1 MLTRNIIIGT
11 RGSDLALWQANY
23 VKDQLKT
30 IGLSSSIKII
40 KTKGDQI
47 QHLSFDKMEGKG
59 FFTKEIENGLL
70 NKEIDLAVHS
80 LKDLE
85 TDQPQGLCI
94 AAVPPRE
101 DPADCLLIHPKGL
114 DFKQDLNLK
123 DSAVVGTSSARRKNQ
138 LLFFR
143 SDLQLKD
150 LRGNVPTRVDK
161 LRNGEYDAIL
171 LAKAGL
177 NRLEIDLDEFHV
189 VNLSP
194 HVFIPAPAQ
203 GALGLQVRDE
213 DNFLKEQLKKL
224 NDTQTSDS
232 VHFERAILNQLGGG
246 CHSPFGAYS
255 ASDNAGNRQ
264 IWITYSSEVKNIP
277 TRFYGSNK
285 DLEDII
291 LKLNNNQSTFKVW
304 ISRELSNQSAFKR
317 LLEKANGTITSQ
329 SLISKEVVPLTS
341 LPNTDW
347 VFINSSFALDSI
359 VNYVDEL
366 REKKWAAF
374 GKATASNLQK
384 AGIHPIFT
392 GEGSPL
398 EVAQQ
403 FFNKLGKE
411 TVFIPSSNLSLGSVQ
426 ELIPANQKEV
436 VTTYKTIY
444 IKNKLPDQDCLVF
457 TSPSNVEAYFLMN
470 TFQNQKVVSIGP
482 STTKALKEKGV
493 QDVVE
498 TYEST
503 ELALAD
509 MVLSLF

>member
-1 MLTRNIIIGT
+1 MTRNIIIGS
-11 RGSDLALWQANY
+11 RGSDLAIWQANY
-23 VKDQLKT
+23 VKDHLKT
-30 IGLSSSIKII
+30 IGLASTIKII

-194 HVFIPAPAQ
+194 NVFIPAPGQ
-203 GALGLQVRDE
+203 GALGLQVRNE

-224 NDTQTSDS
+224 NDTNTSDS

-255 ASDNAGNRQ
+255 ALDNAGNRQ
-264 IWITYSSEVKNIP
+264 IWVTYSSELKNIP
-277 TRFYGSNK
+277 TRLYGSNK

-291 LKLNNNQSTFKVW
+291 LKLNNKQYSFKVW
-304 ISRELSNQSAFKR
+304 ISRELSNKSAFR
-317 LLEKANGTITSQ
+317 QLIQKANGTITAQ
-329 SLISKEVVPLTS
+329 SLISKEFLPLLYTPES
-341 LPNTDW
+341 DW
-347 VFINSSFALDSI
+347 VFINSSYALDSI
-359 VNYVDEL
+359 INYVDKL
-366 REKKWAAF
+366 RVKKWAAF
-374 GKATASNLQK
+374 GKATASYLQK
-384 AGIHPIFT
+384 VGINPTFI

-403 FFNKLGKE
+403 FFKKLGKD

-426 ELIPANQKEV
+426 ELIPSNQKEV

-444 IKNKLPDQDCLVF
+444 IKNKIPDQDCLVF

-470 TFQNQKVVSIGP
+470 TYQNQKVVSIGP

>member
-1 MLTRNIIIGT
+1 MPRNIIIGS
-11 RGSDLALWQANY
+11 RGSDLALWQASY

-30 IGLSSSIKII
+30 IGLFSTIKII

-47 QHLSFDKMEGKG
+47 QHLSFDKIEGKG
-59 FFTKEIENGLL
+59 FFTKEIENELL
-70 NKEIDLAVHS
+70 SKEIDLAVHS

-85 TDQPQGLCI
+85 TNQPQGLCI

-101 DPADCLLIHPKGL
+101 DPSDCLLIHSKGFDL
-114 DFKQDLNLK
+114 KQDLKLK
-123 DSAVVGTSSARRKNQ
+123 VSALVGTSSARRKNQ

-143 SDLQLKD
+143 EDLQLKD

-161 LRNGEYDAIL
+161 LRKGEYDAIV

-177 NRLEIDLDEFHV
+177 NRLDIDLKEFHV

-213 DNFLKEQLKKL
+213 DHFLKEQLKKL
-224 NDTQTSDS
+224 NDTNTSDS

-255 ASDNAGNRQ
+255 ALDNIGNRQ
-264 IWITYSSEVKNIP
+264 IWVTSSGEVNDIP
-277 TRFYGSNK
+277 TRCFGSNEIV
-285 DLEDII
+285 EDII
-291 LKLNNNQSTFKVW
+291 SKLNNNQHSFKVW
-304 ISRELSNQSAFKR
+304 ISRELSNKSAFKR
-317 LLEKANGTITSQ
+317 LIEKANGTITAQ
-329 SLISKEVVPLTS
+329 SLISKEVVSLSS
-341 LPNTDW
+341 LPETDW
-347 VFINSSFALDSI
+347 VFVNSSFALDSI
-359 VNYVDEL
+359 TIHLEEL

-374 GKATASNLQK
+374 GKATASYLQK
-384 AGIHPIFT
+384 VGIEPTFI
-392 GEGSPL
+392 GEGSPK

-411 TVFIPSSNLSLGSVQ
+411 TVFIPSSNLSLGTVQ
-426 ELIPANQKEV
+426 ELIPASQKEV
-436 VTTYKTIY
+436 VTTYKTVY
-444 IKNKLPDQDCLVF
+444 IKEKISDQDCLVF
-457 TSPSNVEAYFLMN
+457 TSPSNVEAYFLVN
-470 TFQNQKVVSIGP
+470 RYQNQKVVSIGP
-482 STTKALKEKGV
+482 STTKALNEKGI
-493 QDVVE
+493 QYVVE
-498 TYEST
+498 TYESS

>member
-1 MLTRNIIIGT
+1 
-11 RGSDLALWQANY
+11 
-23 VKDQLKT
+23 
-30 IGLSSSIKII
+30 
-40 KTKGDQI
+40 
-47 QHLSFDKMEGKG
+47 MEGKG

-194 HVFIPAPAQ
+194 NVFIPAPGQ
-203 GALGLQVRDE
+203 GALGLQVRNE

-224 NDTQTSDS
+224 NDTNTSDS

-255 ASDNAGNRQ
+255 ALDHLGNRQ
-264 IWITYSSEVKNIP
+264 IWTTSANEVYDLP
-277 TRFYGSNK
+277 TRCFGSNK
-285 DLEDII
+285 EVEEII
-291 LKLNNNQSTFKVW
+291 SKLNNNQHSFKVW
-304 ISRELSNQSAFKR
+304 ISRELSKKSAFKR
-317 LLEKANGTITSQ
+317 LIEKANGSITAR

-341 LPNTDW
+341 LPKTDW
-347 VFINSSFALDSI
+347 VFINS
-359 VNYVDEL
+359 
-366 REKKWAAF
+366 
-374 GKATASNLQK
+374 
-384 AGIHPIFT
+384 
-392 GEGSPL
+392 
-398 EVAQQ
+398 
-403 FFNKLGKE
+403 
-411 TVFIPSSNLSLGSVQ
+411 
-426 ELIPANQKEV
+426 
-436 VTTYKTIY
+436 
-444 IKNKLPDQDCLVF
+444 
-457 TSPSNVEAYFLMN
+457 FLH
-470 TFQNQKVVSIGP
+470 
-482 STTKALKEKGV
+482 
-493 QDVVE
+493 
-498 TYEST
+498 
-503 ELALAD
+503 
-509 MVLSLF
+509 